1 MEQTLNTHM
10 PKPGAST
17 RDATADIAPAGVFD
31 IGINGRLP
39 LPQLAV
45 LALQNVFGMTG
56 MFVFPGILGRAFHLA
71 DEQIAYLYGMTFIA
85 CGIITILQSVLLL
98 RLPIV
103 QGPYAGSFGALLTV
117 GHLQSGGLGTAFGSF
132 FAASLIWCVLTVPI
146 RGRSVAGVFAKH
158 LRLPIISGMMV
169 MLIVVQ
175 IASVALPTWIGST
188 KSPGFPVVN
197 LLSGTVAVAGIVFAM
212 LWGGQRMRRVAILVG
227 LALGTLTYT
236 LFQPVSF
243 TAVAA
248 APFLVEPRIF
258 PFGFGV
264 RPDLVAVFL
273 LVLIPAG
280 MGSMALYQAVAEWG
294 DETLSPGRMSEGL
307 FGVALGSVVA
317 AVWGGFSTIAYP
329 DNIGILRATRVGSR
343 FVTLAAGFLLIV
355 LGGCVKFDML
365 LVVVPVPVI
374 SAAATL
380 LFGIVF
386 MHGVHILAQVEWDDR
401 QLIVS
406 GLAFL
411 IGLGGL
417 FISPEVIHAMPLM
430 LQLVVQ
436 QPVISG
442 GLTLVILHSLLCS
455 KQKAPNMPSAAPSR
469 TQNRT

>member
-1 MEQTLNTHM
+1 MEHTLSTDT

-17 RDATADIAPAGVFD
+17 RKGAEQHPPARVFD
-31 IGINGRLP
+31 VGIDERLP

-56 MFVFPGILGRAFHLA
+56 MFVFPGLLGRAFHLPDA
-71 DEQIAYLYGMTFIA
+71 QIAYLYGMTFMA

-98 RLPIV
+98 RLPIA

-132 FAASLIWCVLTVPI
+132 FAASLIWCLLTVPI
-146 RGRSVAGVFAKH
+146 RGRSVAGMFARH
-158 LRLPIISGMMV
+158 LRVPIISGMIV

-175 IASVALPTWIGST
+175 IASVALPTWIGSP
-188 KSPGFPVVN
+188 KRPGFPVVN
-197 LLSGTVAVAGIVFAM
+197 LLSGAVAVAGIVFAM
-212 LWGGQRMRRVAILVG
+212 LWGGRRLRRIAILLG
-227 LALGTLTYT
+227 LALGTLAYT

-243 TAVAA
+243 AAVAA
-248 APFLVEPRIF
+248 APLVVVPHMF

-280 MGSMALYQAVAEWG
+280 MGSLALYQTVAEWG
-294 DETLSPGRMSEGL
+294 GQTLNPGRMSEGL

-343 FVTLAAGFLLIV
+343 FVTLAAGVLLIV
-355 LGGCVKFDML
+355 LGSCVKFDML
-365 LVVVPVPVI
+365 LVVVPIPVI

-386 MHGVHILAQVEWDDR
+386 MHGVHILEQVEWDDR
-401 QLIVS
+401 RLIAA

-417 FISPEVIHAMPLM
+417 FISPDVIHAMPLL
-430 LQLVVQ
+430 LQLVLQ

-442 GLTLVILHSLLCS
+442 GLTLVVLHSLLCA
-455 KQKAPNMPSAAPSR
+455 KQPSSAPSAGSSR
-469 TQNRT
+469 AQNRA

>member
-1 MEQTLNTHM
+1 MNTHM

-212 LWGGQRMRRVAILVG
+212 LWGGQRMRRVAILAG
-227 LALGTLTYT
+227 LALGTLAYT

-343 FVTLAAGFLLIV
+343 FVTLAAGCLLIV

-365 LVVVPVPVI
+365 LVVVPIPVI

-401 QLIVS
+401 RLIVS

-455 KQKAPNMPSAAPSR
+455 KQKAPNTPSAAPSR
-469 TQNRT
+469 TQNQT